1 MHIFRVARKPTI
13 AIAGSTA
20 DGMRGGMYS
29 NLRYVGDDDVL
40 IRTRRIKLYP
50 LHKKNIDNPLPLPV
64 HDNEDYVCSCFVEE
78 DDNFPGYVKLISPE
92 VNGADKKDKQ
102 VYIQNS
108 WGMISSSMTK
118 PSQSSIPND
127 FDTLLDARQKGDING
142 PAHTLHSKTQS
153 GITRTTDVVNTI
165 SYDTWPDS
173 ANSFITRHKPNNWPS
188 KSMLKDIK
196 RQGCDVVPVGHHD
209 SKDKDIQWRISFPG
223 ERSLLFELTD
233 VQILCYALIKLILKE
248 NLNTSQSEVVS
259 SFHIKS
265 VIFWC
270 VERCPCQWVD
280 SNYIN
285 CLHICL
291 SKLIQMIKARHI
303 PHYIIERRNLFNSK
317 MTETMSREIV
327 HVLSKYD
334 TTRIFK
340 LGAFEHV
347 NTLVNCYDVQLKQVT
362 LQSTIMAVFN
372 SYLHSF
378 SFFVTRS
385 SLCWDSY
392 LPHNATESLLNYK
405 NILQILKKEKGA
417 TIHYV
422 KYVVR
427 SMVGFLYYAKY
438 KESNNKKFVH
448 PSKQLIQ
455 KSLDLDSSC
464 IKLRAA
470 TIFLIY
476 LEYNQSI
483 EICDKFLTNLP
494 RSSSHLE
501 YFKDITKKLLE
512 QKTTV
517 EMQNIMTEILPILYS
532 SVKLKSLPENYDI
545 TQHNPV
551 TNICFNGLY
560 EDVTFMTAEK
570 WAVPDPILYELLSLP
585 KNADNEGMLF
595 SGIYLNPMFVCLQTK
610 LLCYHSIGN
619 AHGMAESLTLMNS
632 FITKSTFTTH
642 SGCAYL
648 NMFAYCQI
656 KAGHHKQSVKSILQ
670 SLRISSSRYNTA
682 SGYLT
687 IVLQIL
693 NSLSI

>member
-1 MHIFRVARKPTI
+1 
-13 AIAGSTA
+13 
-20 DGMRGGMYS
+20 
-29 NLRYVGDDDVL
+29 
-40 IRTRRIKLYP
+40 
-50 LHKKNIDNPLPLPV
+50 
-64 HDNEDYVCSCFVEE
+64 
-78 DDNFPGYVKLISPE
+78 
-92 VNGADKKDKQ
+92 
-102 VYIQNS
+102 
-108 WGMISSSMTK
+108 
-118 PSQSSIPND
+118 
-127 FDTLLDARQKGDING
+127 
-142 PAHTLHSKTQS
+142 
-153 GITRTTDVVNTI
+153 
-165 SYDTWPDS
+165 
-173 ANSFITRHKPNNWPS
+173 
-188 KSMLKDIK
+188 
-196 RQGCDVVPVGHHD
+196 
-209 SKDKDIQWRISFPG
+209 
-223 ERSLLFELTD
+223 
-233 VQILCYALIKLILKE
+233 
-248 NLNTSQSEVVS
+248 
-259 SFHIKS
+259 
-265 VIFWC
+265 
-270 VERCPCQWVD
+270 
-280 SNYIN
+280 
-285 CLHICL
+285 
-291 SKLIQMIKARHI
+291 
-303 PHYIIERRNLFNSK
+303 
-317 MTETMSREIV
+317 
-327 HVLSKYD
+327 
-334 TTRIFK
+334 
-340 LGAFEHV
+340 
-347 NTLVNCYDVQLKQVT
+347 
-362 LQSTIMAVFN
+362 
-372 SYLHSF
+372 
-378 SFFVTRS
+378 
-385 SLCWDSY
+385 
-392 LPHNATESLLNYK
+392 
-405 NILQILKKEKGA
+405 LKKEKGA